1 MKVADRSA
9 IVAFLC
15 FDRGAIND
23 FQQTSPLRFTSVT
36 SSDISY
42 WNSHLK
48 LKCRPEDF
56 RVEELTTVT
65 PSRGAFAFY
74 RLTKQSIGTV
84 EVISQIVEQ
93 WKIPRWRISYGGLKD
108 KHAITVQ
115 YLTIQDG
122 PRTSPQQSQFELEF
136 LGHVDRAFTTADLD
150 GNRFELVL
158 RDMTDDEVDAAVVAA
173 GEVKRS
179 GLANYYDD
187 QRFGSLC
194 DSGEWVAKAWCLG
207 DWERALWLAL
217 ADPHPFDRA
226 AEKQQKEILREHW
239 GRWGECKQALDKSHR
254 RSVVTFLAD
263 KEAAGKPIDFR
274 GAFCCLSIDLRGL
287 YLSAWQSAVWNRML
301 DRLLRSTIDAL
312 CLRELEL
319 RAGTVVLPTSLTDD
333 EAASMRNIELPFP
346 SAKTRTDDE
355 AALALLDA
363 VLADE
368 GLERRQLRFK
378 YPKDSF
384 FSKGVRPALI
394 DIAGLSASIDDD
406 ELHSGRRKLILNF
419 DLPRGSY
426 ATMLVKR
433 LTQSEQTLGTSQT
446 PAAEDTVDQP
456 DSEEG

>member
-1 MKVADRSA
+1 M
-9 IVAFLC
+9 
-15 FDRGAIND
+15 
-23 FQQTSPLRFTSVT
+23 
-36 SSDISY
+36 
-42 WNSHLK
+42 K

-56 RVEELTTVT
+56 RVDELTPVA
-65 PSRGAFAFY
+65 PSQGAFAFY

-93 WKIPRWRISYGGLKD
+93 WKLPRWRISYGGLKD

-122 PRTSPQQSQFELEF
+122 PQTSLQQSQFDLEF
-136 LGHVDRAFTTADLD
+136 LGHIDRAFTTADLN

-179 GLANYYDD
+179 GLLNYYDD

-194 DSGEWVAKAWCLG
+194 ESGEWIAKAWCLR

-226 AEKQQKEILREHW
+226 AEKRQKEILREHW
-239 GRWGECKQALDKSHR
+239 GRWDECKQALDKSHR
-254 RSVVTFLAD
+254 RSVITFLAD

-274 GAFCCLSIDLRGL
+274 GAFCCLSIDLLGL

-301 DRLLRSTIDAL
+301 DRLLRSTVDESRV
-312 CLRELEL
+312 RELGL
-319 RAGTVVLPTSLTDD
+319 RAGTVALPTSLTDD
-333 EAASMRNIELPFP
+333 EAASLRNVELPFP
-346 SAKTRTDDE
+346 SAKPRTDDE

-363 VLADE
+363 VLSDE
-368 GLERRQLRFK
+368 GLERRQLRIK
-378 YPKDSF
+378 HPKDSF

-394 DIAGLSASIDDD
+394 NIAGLSASIDDD

-433 LTQSEQTLGTSQT
+433 LTLAQQSPGISQAT
-446 PAAEDTVDQP
+446 AAEDAVDQP
-456 DSEEG
+456 DAEEC

>member
-1 MKVADRSA
+1 M
-9 IVAFLC
+9 
-15 FDRGAIND
+15 
-23 FQQTSPLRFTSVT
+23 
-36 SSDISY
+36 
-42 WNSHLK
+42 K
-48 LKCRPEDF
+48 LKSRPEDF
-56 RVEELTTVT
+56 RVEELTPVA

-84 EVISQIVEQ
+84 EVVSQIVEH
-93 WKIPRWRISYGGLKD
+93 WKIPRWRVSYGGLKD

-122 PRTSPQQSQFELEF
+122 PQSSLQQPQFDLEF
-136 LGHVDRAFTTADLD
+136 LGHVDRAFTTADIN
-150 GNRFELVL
+150 GNQFELVL
-158 RDMTDDEVDAAVVAA
+158 RDMTDDDVDAAVVAA

-179 GLANYYDD
+179 GLANFYDD
-187 QRFGSLC
+187 QRFGSLR
-194 DSGEWVAKAWCLG
+194 DSGEWIAKAWCLG

-226 AEKQQKEILREHW
+226 AEKRQKEILREHW
-239 GRWGECKQALDKSHR
+239 GRWVECKGTLDKSHR
-254 RSVVTFLAD
+254 RSVITFLAD

-274 GAFCCLSIDLRGL
+274 GAFCCLGIDLRGL

-301 DRLLRSTIDAL
+301 DRLLRSTVDESR
-312 CLRELEL
+312 LRNLDL
-319 RAGTVVLPTSLTDD
+319 RAGSVALPTSLTDE
-333 EAASMRNIELPFP
+333 EAAALRHVELPFP
-346 SAKTRTDDE
+346 SAKPRTDDK
-355 AALALLDA
+355 AALALLDE

-394 DIAGLSASIDDD
+394 DVAGLSASIDDD

-419 DLPRGSY
+419 ALSRGSY

-433 LTQSEQTLGTSQT
+433 LTLPE
-446 PAAEDTVDQP
+446 PIV
-456 DSEEG
+456 

>member
-1 MKVADRSA
+1 M
-9 IVAFLC
+9 
-15 FDRGAIND
+15 
-23 FQQTSPLRFTSVT
+23 
-36 SSDISY
+36 
-42 WNSHLK
+42 K
-48 LKCRPEDF
+48 LKCCPEDF
-56 RVEELTTVT
+56 RVEELTAVS

-84 EVISQIVEQ
+84 EVVSQIVEQ

-108 KHAITVQ
+108 RHAITVQ

-122 PRTSPQQSQFELEF
+122 PQTSLQQSQFDLEF

-158 RDMTDDEVDAAVVAA
+158 RDMTDEEVDSAVAAA

-179 GLANYYDD
+179 GLVNYYDD

-194 DSGEWVAKAWCLG
+194 ESGEWVAKAWCLR

-217 ADPHPFDRA
+217 ADPHPFDRVT
-226 AEKQQKEILREHW
+226 EKRQKEILRDHW
-239 GRWGECKQALDKSHR
+239 GRWVECKQALDKSHR
-254 RSVVTFLAD
+254 RSVITFLAD

-301 DRLLRSTIDAL
+301 DRLLRSTVEASRL
-312 CLRELEL
+312 QTLEL
-319 RAGTVVLPTSLTDD
+319 RAGAVSLPTSLADE
-333 EAASMRNIELPFP
+333 EAAALRNVELPFP
-346 SAKTRTDDE
+346 SAKPRTEDE

-368 GLERRQLRFK
+368 GLERRQLRIK
-378 YPKDSF
+378 HPKDSF

-406 ELHSGRRKLILNF
+406 EMHRDRRKLILKF

-426 ATMLVKR
+426 ATMLVKH
-433 LTQSEQTLGTSQT
+433 LTHSSAPTS
-446 PAAEDTVDQP
+446 D
-456 DSEEG
+456 DS